1 MKQTLTEFTSTNTD
15 IFRQLLPNNTGFF
28 QSSYQT
34 IPALQERFQYQTV
47 RHVLDSKRNSEFI
60 PKNTAIL
67 GELITINTSNQLV
80 PVSSELI
87 SRTLTLSECYQQTI
101 PTFSE
106 FFSFNIYWHYQRVT
120 IKKYRPLQ
128 SVFKTILTISQQRA
142 NNNRGIATGGKP
154 WPPTSIFKLNKFH
167 KFQFQASGILLF
179 TDVQKLCRP
188 EISQYLPCM
197 L

>member
-34 IPALQERFQYQTV
+34 ILALQERFQYQTV

-142 NNNRGIATGGKP
+142 DNNRGIATGGRRLGNHG
-154 WPPTSIFKLNKFH
+154 PPL
-167 KFQFQASGILLF
+167 QFSN
-179 TDVQKLCRP
+179 
-188 EISQYLPCM
+188 
-197 L
+197 